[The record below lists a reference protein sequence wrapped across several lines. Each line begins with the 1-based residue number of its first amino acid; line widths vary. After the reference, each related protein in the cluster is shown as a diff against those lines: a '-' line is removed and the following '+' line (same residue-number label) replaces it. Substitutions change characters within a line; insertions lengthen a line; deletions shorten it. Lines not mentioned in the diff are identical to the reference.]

1 MYGGNNGGGAPPQW
15 PSRKPAA
22 KKAPAL
28 RITNI
33 SSGATELRMPAAPPK
48 KPAAKK
54 PAARR
59 QASPPPAPPPPRQI
73 ENPNKIA
80 KWTGTCEN
88 TRIQFPFEPYDCQLD
103 FMSKTLEAVATK
115 QTALLESPTGTGKT
129 LCLLTAT
136 LAYSLPRSS
145 ELEKTYRSVRVKN
158 PCAVIASRESF
169 TSDGLPAEGRRRR

>member
-1 MYGGNNGGGAPPQW
+1 LFAGKGIAADAQAAVRKFELRSSASMYGGNNGGGAPPQW

-54 PAARR
+54 QRR
-59 QASPPPAPPPPRQI
+59 AASPPPAPPPPRQI

-80 KWTGTCEN
+80 KWTGTC
-88 TRIQFPFEPYDCQLD
+88 
-103 FMSKTLEAVATK
+103 
-115 QTALLESPTGTGKT
+115 
-129 LCLLTAT
+129 
-136 LAYSLPRSS
+136 
-145 ELEKTYRSVRVKN
+145 
-158 PCAVIASRESF
+158 
-169 TSDGLPAEGRRRR
+169 

>member
-1 MYGGNNGGGAPPQW
+1 MALAQARSQKGASVAHHEHQQRRDRTPH
-15 PSRKPAA
+15 A
-22 KKAPAL
+22 
-28 RITNI
+28 
-33 SSGATELRMPAAPPK
+33 SGAAEEAGSEETGRQAPSVAAAP
-48 KPAAKK
+48 
-54 PAARR
+54 
-59 QASPPPAPPPPRQI
+59 PPPPRQI

-80 KWTGTCEN
+80 KWTGTCRT

-145 ELEKTYRSVRVKN
+145 AGEAYRSLCVKN
-158 PCAVIASRESF
+158 PCSAIPSRESF

>member
-1 MYGGNNGGGAPPQW
+1 MALAQARSQEGARSTHHQHQQRRDRTPH
-15 PSRKPAA
+15 A
-22 KKAPAL
+22 
-28 RITNI
+28 
-33 SSGATELRMPAAPPK
+33 SGAAK

-73 ENPNKIA
+73 ENPHKIA

-136 LAYSLPRSS
+136 LAYSLRDPQNWRS
-145 ELEKTYRSVRVKN
+145 R
-158 PCAVIASRESF
+158 P
-169 TSDGLPAEGRRRR
+169 

>member
-1 MYGGNNGGGAPPQW
+1 
-15 PSRKPAA
+15 
-22 KKAPAL
+22 
-28 RITNI
+28 
-33 SSGATELRMPAAPPK
+33 MPAAPPK
-48 KPAAKK
+48 KPTAKK
-54 PAARR
+54 PAAKR

-136 LAYSLPRSS
+136 LAYALPRPS
-145 ELEKTYRSVRVKN
+145 ELEKPTVVY
-158 PCAVIASRESF
+158 ASRTHAQLSQAVKALRATVYQPKVAVVGSREHLCGHPRVSKLR
-169 TSDGLPAEGRRRR
+169 GAAQN